1 MYVHSWSD
9 QLVTPTSVVLFLF
22 KIGNTI
28 SYQDSSPHI
37 LCTIL
42 TVGFLT
48 LEQNAWE
55 NQHLQLTG
63 LTALE
68 GSGTFAL
75 GLWQGWAC
83 WQEHLGAQSRSCH
96 LLGSTK
102 GRVQS
107 FKIAFK
113 HMSAGKPHNESPSS
127 EVLPPPMPYGPG
139 GTVTSQTRAIK
150 VVLCSVWVL
159 QVCLSPQGD
168 VLFHIFICW
177 GGREETVCSE
187 SAWRDLT
194 VGAQRPRDEKSEPVS
209 VELWDSRTKTDRTST
224 TAEPWAGGT
233 V

>member
-1 MYVHSWSD
+1 M
-9 QLVTPTSVVLFLF
+9 LFLF

-37 LCTIL
+37 LCTVL

-75 GLWQGWAC
+75 SLWQGWAC
-83 WQEHLGAQSRSCH
+83 WQEHLGAQSHSCH
-96 LLGSTK
+96 PLGSTK

-127 EVLPPPMPYGPG
+127 EVLPPPMPYGTG

-150 VVLCSVWVL
+150 MGSLQCLGYCRFIWVL
-159 QVCLSPQGD
+159 RAMFSSTSVSAEVVEKKQSVPSPRGEISLSVHKGHEMRSPSQY
-168 VLFHIFICW
+168 
-177 GGREETVCSE
+177 
-187 SAWRDLT
+187 
-194 VGAQRPRDEKSEPVS
+194 Q
-209 VELWDSRTKTDRTST
+209 
-224 TAEPWAGGT
+224 
-233 V
+233 